1 MYSNINAPVIP
12 NPVMLDR
19 VIGEIQQGLADN
31 LPWLDA
37 AFGRAQRLTKKMNGN
52 TIITP
57 NVYCGGWNGHGD
69 NDYIEV
75 SPDSKIGN
83 FSFFEIDDPETIDG
97 GPWARDIQCPF
108 SLVFWFDLTR
118 IYGMADNRNIEYI
131 KAEILRVL
139 NGRTG
144 WTLSQGRITVNQIYE
159 RVENIYRGY
168 SLSEIDNQF
177 LMHPYAGLRITGVLQ
192 FMELCFD
199 EPTPPTP
206 PTPPQPDIPVVPAD
220 ALQFDASRFA
230 IGKVGNGTIF
240 RIRGNS
246 VKEEGQIINTLL
258 TGWDVHGYNQ
268 INPADTTIEAISGG
282 YLQRTRPFRVIPGM
296 EYVTYSNDAFEGQTS
311 DYRVY
316 VSNDGQSFSQFI
328 YVTPG
333 QPFQLSEQ
341 VVAIY
346 LTRRFTSGVY
356 GNNWIVALYD
366 GEAAGNP
373 AYYVKTIALNI
384 TQIGGYDADGRIIGL
399 FPKGLLSVGET
410 RDEIYSNG
418 TAVRKIGIRN
428 YQLGDESNP
437 NCLTD
442 GEITYFPLVN
452 PEVFEL
458 AGTIDFTFASERGG
472 TMFQTP
478 ETMPVL
484 LDIIIE

>member
-1 MYSNINAPVIP
+1 MSNINAPVIP

-19 VIGEIQQGLADN
+19 VIGEIQQGLVNN
-31 LPWLDA
+31 LSWLDA

-108 SLVFWFDLTR
+108 SLIFWFDLTR
-118 IYGMADNRNIEYI
+118 VYGMADNRNIEYI

-144 WTLSQGRITVNQIYE
+144 WALSQGRITVNQIYE

-199 EPTPPTP
+199 EPEP
-206 PTPPQPDIPVVPAD
+206 PTPPQPDIPVVPPD
-220 ALQFDASRFA
+220 AIQFDAASFA
-230 IGKVGNGTIF
+230 LGETGNGTLF

-246 VKEEGQIINTLL
+246 AIVNDTLTNCMP
-258 TGWDVHGYNQ
+258 TGWDIYGYNQ
-268 INPADTTIEAISGG
+268 INPRDLQYSQITGG
-282 YLQRTRPFRVIPGM
+282 YRYRTRPFRIVPGKQ
-296 EYVTYSNDAFEGQTS
+296 YIVYYDDAFQGQTS
-311 DYRVY
+311 YYTFVLSKNGGVTYYDT
-316 VSNDGQSFSQFI
+316 QFI
-328 YVTPG
+328 TRGNAITLPDDVNVAYLMFD
-333 QPFQLSEQ
+333 FQ
-341 VVAIY
+341 
-346 LTRRFTSGVY
+346 SGAY
-356 GNNWIVALYD
+356 DNSLIVALYD

-373 AYYVKTIALNI
+373 EYYKRTIDFDVTKLS
-384 TQIGGYDADGRIIGL
+384 GYDSSGRVIPL
-399 FPKGLLSVGET
+399 FSEGLLMAGGGI
-410 RDEIYSNG
+410 RDEVFE
-418 TAVRKIGIRN
+418 TVAVRRVGIRA
-428 YQLGDESNP
+428 YKPGDENDP
-437 NCLTD
+437 TVLTD
-442 GEITYFPLVN
+442 GTMTNYPLAV
-452 PEVFEL
+452 PEVF
-458 AGTIDFTFASERGG
+458 TIVETLDFDFVAQRGG
-472 TMFQTP
+472 TMFQNP
-478 ETMPVL
+478 DALPAL
-484 LDIIIE
+484 LDIVIE

>member
-97 GPWARDIQCPF
+97 GVWARDIQCPF

-199 EPTPPTP
+199 EPEP
-206 PTPPQPDIPVVPAD
+206 PTPPQPDIPVVPPD
-220 ALQFDASRFA
+220 ALQFDAARFA
-230 IGKVGNGTIF
+230 LGKVGNGTIF

-246 VKEEGQIINTLL
+246 VKEDGQIINTLL
-258 TGWDVHGYNQ
+258 TGWNVLGYNQ
-268 INPADTTIEAISGG
+268 INPADTIFESISGG
-282 YLQRTRPFRVIPGM
+282 YLQRTRPFRVIPGT
-296 EYVTYSNDAFEGQTS
+296 EYITYYDDAFEGQTS

-316 VSNDGQSFSQFI
+316 ISNDGQSFSQVI

-346 LTRRFTSGVY
+346 LTRRFTSGAY
-356 GNNWIVALYD
+356 MNNWIVALYD

-373 AYYVKTIALNI
+373 AYYAKTIALNI
-384 TQIGGYDADGRIIGL
+384 TQISGYDADGRIIGL

-484 LDIIIE
+484 LDIVIE